1 MSDLLPPSKT
11 SLEKKLAQTGAEISR
26 VNVPLHKLWDADNT
40 PEHLLPWL
48 AWALGVE
55 DWSDD
60 WSEQTRRAVTKESI
74 PIRRLRGTLWAVRRA
89 LETLGYKGVEVIEHA
104 NTIAA
109 WQHAGGRFL
118 TGDLVLDGSRQL
130 GIAVSLRVTTRHW
143 AQYALGFDVSDTS
156 FTQRDQQLIR
166 KRVERAA
173 PLRSE
178 LVALIYR
185 MGLRWENIIK
195 HRVSQQKIRMSLTGC
210 AGFKVHRAGLLFG
223 CRELSG
229 INVPSILEGARA
241 LTGHRMLLGVK
252 PAGRPFPE
260 SWGTSHSR
268 IVMRLAINFNTEKKL
283 KMLGRLSV
291 SQLDGKG
298 HIGSLLD
305 GQRRLEGKRG
315 FGEITLGYLR
325 PKRLLGAHQLGSAK
339 INSIGTTATGYIRR
353 GRHLEEVDA

>member
-11 SLEKKLAQTGAEISR
+11 SLEKNLAQAGAEISR
-26 VNVPLHKLWDADNT
+26 TDVPLHTLWNARDI

-48 AWALGVE
+48 AWSLGVE

-60 WSEQTRRAVTKESI
+60 WSEETRRAVTEEAI

-89 LETLGYKGVEVIEHA
+89 LETLGYKDVEVIEHA

-109 WQHAGGRFL
+109 WQNAGGRFL
-118 TGDLVLDGSRQL
+118 TGDLALDGSRQL

-143 AQYALGFDVSDTS
+143 AQYALGFDVSEAS
-156 FTQRDQQLIR
+156 FTKRDQQLIR

-185 MGLRWENIIK
+185 MAQRWESIIT
-195 HRVSQQKIRMSLTGC
+195 HRVSKQRVRMSLTGC
-210 AGFKVHRAGLLFG
+210 AGFKVHRAGLLLG
-223 CRELSG
+223 CRQLSG
-229 INVPSILEGARA
+229 VDVPSILDGTRVLAGRR
-241 LTGHRMLLGVK
+241 LLLGIK
-252 PAGRPFPE
+252 PDGRPFPE
-260 SWGTSHSR
+260 SWGKSHSR
-268 IVMRLAINFNTEKKL
+268 IVMRLAISLVTEKKL
-283 KMLGRLSV
+283 RALGELSPGLIDGKGKV
-291 SQLDGKG
+291 GSQLDG
-298 HIGSLLD
+298 S
-305 GQRRLEGKRG
+305 RRLEGKRS
-315 FGEITLGYLR
+315 FDEIALGYLR
-325 PKRLLGAHQLGSAK
+325 PRRLLGAHQLGSAK